1 MAPHFFPPM
10 WEQRRISI
18 ARVLYDYGAQSVLE
32 VGCGEGNVLA
42 FLAAPAPDDRLP
54 ITRLYG
60 VDIRKDSLEAARS
73 RLAPDAHDYRS
84 MRTDELRIE
93 LYHGDASVRIGS
105 VSADAIVC
113 SEVIEHVDELSGVP
127 ALTGAILGAYRPR
140 LAIFTTPNAEF
151 NINFAPLNYGKPDAR
166 FRDDDHKFEWTRAQ
180 FAAWA
185 EQAAMRFGYIV
196 ELLPVGVKMRN
207 AGADFVACGGC
218 TQMAVFERNPGD
230 EPAADALAEAAC
242 SVPVLL
248 DTIEY
253 PTHNRLL
260 ELVLS
265 AVRSMRGGSSSS
277 FTTED
282 LWAVPE
288 VKRQFRLQSSLEAWL
303 RASSAHASSTLG
315 RSRTRNGTTV
325 YSISQL

>member
-1 MAPHFFPPM
+1 
-10 WEQRRISI
+10 
-18 ARVLYDYGAQSVLE
+18 
-32 VGCGEGNVLA
+32 
-42 FLAAPAPDDRLP
+42 
-54 ITRLYG
+54 
-60 VDIRKDSLEAARS
+60 
-73 RLAPDAHDYRS
+73 
-84 MRTDELRIE
+84 
-93 LYHGDASVRIGS
+93 
-105 VSADAIVC
+105 
-113 SEVIEHVDELSGVP
+113 
-127 ALTGAILGAYRPR
+127 
-140 LAIFTTPNAEF
+140 
-151 NINFAPLNYGKPDAR
+151 
-166 FRDDDHKFEWTRAQ
+166 FEWTRAQ